1 MEPNPKAP
9 KVKVNYRVKFTKI
22 IFSKFYTEISSREV
36 FIINSVLK
44 TNSWTNKIKYLNEE
58 KVIRSIYEKQFLRS
72 IL

>member
-9 KVKVNYRVKFTKI
+9 KVKVNYRVKFTKYKI
-22 IFSKFYTEISSREV
+22 IFSKFYTAISSREV

-58 KVIRSIYEKQFLRS
+58 KVIRSIYEK
-72 IL
+72 